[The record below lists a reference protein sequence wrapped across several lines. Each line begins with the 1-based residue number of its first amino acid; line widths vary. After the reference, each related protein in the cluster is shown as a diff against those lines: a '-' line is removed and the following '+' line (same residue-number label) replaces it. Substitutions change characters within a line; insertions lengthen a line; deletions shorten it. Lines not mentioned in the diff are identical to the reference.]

1 MSGNDGAA
9 VERGMF
15 MKKKG
20 MEESRQRKYDSYEKS
35 GKSELRK
42 KLREKPYALIYTQRI
57 REQIDANK

>member
-1 MSGNDGAA
+1 
-9 VERGMF
+9 

-20 MEESRQRKYDSYEKS
+20 VEENRQRKYDSYEES

-57 REQIDANK
+57 REQIDANKRCDI